1 MDHYAKKR
9 KMIYL
14 FLLGG
19 LVFVVIIFYIA
30 LRNTKTTV
38 TGQEPYSGYIN
49 KELMLQR
56 PALLVKNVKAFS
68 YLEPYLLVEAD
79 AQLYSEITEK
89 YLLPAGTTFELKKAV
104 LIKNAVS
111 GFTTSLAVGKIYVA
125 EFQKEVG
132 FEYLWGNEHVV
143 LQPGAKSSW
152 TFPLALWQK
161 EEIEGS
167 FIF

>member
-1 MDHYAKKR
+1 MDQYEKKR

-14 FLLGG
+14 LLLGG
-19 LVFVVIIFYIA
+19 LVFVVVIFYIA
-30 LRNTKTTV
+30 LRTTKITV
-38 TGQEPYSGYIN
+38 TEQEPYSRYIN
-49 KELMLQR
+49 KELVLQR

-68 YLEPYLLVEAD
+68 YLEPYLLVEVD

-89 YLLPAGTTFELKKAV
+89 YLIPAGTTFELNKAV

-111 GFTTSLAVGKIYVA
+111 GFTTSLVVGKIYVN
-125 EFQKEVG
+125 EFQKEVD

-161 EEIEGS
+161 EEIKDS